1 MSYAQPFFVIDTET
15 GGLPSNL
22 KKEATLEVALTEIA
36 VVVVSNENLEII
48 DKASWLIK
56 PYADDL
62 IFDPYAAKVSGID
75 RKMCETQG
83 VPITK
88 AFEDFKGLIKAHV
101 KGKKKPY
108 LVGQNLIDFDY
119 DFINNFL
126 LLHKTSI
133 DGLFS
138 SELKDTMIISREK
151 WPSERKHNLG
161 AICERLGIPYVQA
174 HRALPDT
181 EMTAKV
187 FIEFMKL
194 LRGEYVVQAKSNENE
209 IKERIRFELP

>member
-1 MSYAQPFFVIDTET
+1 
-15 GGLPSNL
+15 
-22 KKEATLEVALTEIA
+22 
-36 VVVVSNENLEII
+36 
-48 DKASWLIK
+48 
-56 PYADDL
+56 
-62 IFDPYAAKVSGID
+62 
-75 RKMCETQG
+75 
-83 VPITK
+83 
-88 AFEDFKGLIKAHV
+88 
-101 KGKKKPY
+101 
-108 LVGQNLIDFDY
+108 
-119 DFINNFL
+119 L